1 MKKTMISLFAMV
13 VGVFLLTNVTTS
25 AAEETLTLRVY
36 NWYEYIED
44 GKDEDG
50 NKIGASVMEE
60 WAADYLERTGKTVT
74 VVYDMFE
81 TNELMLNT
89 LKTGK
94 TTYDLVC
101 PSDYIIQKMIREDM
115 LEKID
120 LNKMPNYQE
129 YA

>member
-1 MKKTMISLFAMV
+1 MKKTIISLIAMV
-13 VGVFLLTNVTTS
+13 FAVFLLANTTVN
-25 AAEETLTLRVY
+25 AEEEALTLRVY

-50 NKIGASVMEE
+50 NKVGLSVMEE
-60 WAADYLERTGKTVT
+60 WAADYKARTGKEVT

-94 TTYDLVC
+94 TSYDLVQI
-101 PSDYIIQKMIREDM
+101 STKHNQ
-115 LEKID
+115 
-120 LNKMPNYQE
+120 
-129 YA
+129 

>member
-129 YA
+129 Y